1 MDKIIIAGCEIEYD
15 KIETKKAYEKCKSLI
30 HICNCISCRNYYNA
44 SPYFENAIK
53 ALFEKFDIDIQKP
66 VDMYDIP
73 TSKDG
78 KLLYN
83 GVYYIVGKIIKSKD
97 NHMYRI
103 TDDLEIRFNNN
114 LSLKNE
120 NFSKNSFEM
129 EILFWAPWVMDDK
142 NYIKD
147 SWKI

>member
-1 MDKIIIAGCEIEYD
+1 M
-15 KIETKKAYEKCKSLI
+15 
-30 HICNCISCRNYYNA
+30 H
-44 SPYFENAIK
+44 
-53 ALFEKFDIDIQKP
+53 
-66 VDMYDIP
+66 DIP
-73 TSKDG
+73 TSKDE

-83 GVYYIVGKIIKSKD
+83 DVYYIVGKIIKSKD

-103 TDDLEIRFNNN
+103 TDDLKIRFNNN

-129 EILFWAPWVMDDK
+129 EILFLLPWVMDDK
-142 NYIKD
+142 DYIKY